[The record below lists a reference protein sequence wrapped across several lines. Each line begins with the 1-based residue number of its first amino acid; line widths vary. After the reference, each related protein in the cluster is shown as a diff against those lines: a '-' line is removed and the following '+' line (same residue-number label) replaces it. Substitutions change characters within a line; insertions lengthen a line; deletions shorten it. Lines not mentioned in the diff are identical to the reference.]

1 MLKETRHMVQSFPPK
16 EGENLFQ
23 SLKSGAQR
31 GGRGSN
37 VRALALF
44 WRMNSLCSTE
54 TAKYIGL
61 SLGPKLLP
69 WVQLGA
75 TLGLSDVLI
84 QHSIMSIM
92 ARSKGPPWKRKVP
105 GEMVLAAQ
113 FLGFVC
119 GVSRSRSSDLS
130 Q

>member
-1 MLKETRHMVQSFPPK
+1 MVYRNSQIYWAVP
-16 EGENLFQ
+16 
-23 SLKSGAQR
+23 
-31 GGRGSN
+31 GSQ
-37 VRALALF
+37 
-44 WRMNSLCSTE
+44 
-54 TAKYIGL
+54 TA
-61 SLGPKLLP
+61 SLGPA
-69 WVQLGA
+69 WGDSRCVR
-75 TLGLSDVLI
+75 DVLI